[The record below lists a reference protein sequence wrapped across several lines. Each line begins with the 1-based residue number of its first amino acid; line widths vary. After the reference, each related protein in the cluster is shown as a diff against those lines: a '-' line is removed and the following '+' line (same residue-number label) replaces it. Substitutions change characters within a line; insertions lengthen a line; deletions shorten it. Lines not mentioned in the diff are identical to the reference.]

1 MDVRYFLSHP
11 FSSIRQWALSHERFI
26 AVNLTW
32 ALAVLFIIVS
42 LVYLF
47 KSLGIL

>member
-1 MDVRYFLSHP
+1 MDLRDFLSHP
-11 FSSIRQWALSHERFI
+11 LSSIRQWLLTHERFI

-32 ALAVLFIIVS
+32 TLAVVFIIVS

-47 KSLGIL
+47 KFLGLL